1 MQGPKG
7 IGSNPKVKLVIGIAS
22 MLGAFPLFF
31 PFLTRFL
38 AITLF
43 LCGIIIY
50 SSGLVENMNRER
62 ARKQAAAPKIKCRNC
77 GDLIAAT
84 SQRCIYCGARL

>member
-1 MQGPKG
+1 
-7 IGSNPKVKLVIGIAS
+7 

-31 PFLTRFL
+31 PFVTRFL
-38 AITLF
+38 AIMLF

-50 SSGLVENMNRER
+50 SSGLVENRNREK
-62 ARKQAAAPKIKCRNC
+62 ARKQAAAPKIKCPNC

-84 SQRCIYCGARL
+84 SKKCIYCGARL